1 MGLDPVIG
9 AGATPSIVH
18 SGGSD
23 GGNASGRQTPP
34 QRDAPVEPRAA
45 PPEPED
51 LPGAVTVAV
60 GRQDSLARLFAIL
73 DASLKSKF
81 IPTPIKALIDPIF
94 ATHAPFGP
102 DLTPRQFR
110 QSLALSGLFF
120 EQDLGRTGSPQVGD
134 LKGQLARL
142 LAALEPLALE
152 ARAQQMDAPRPLAA
166 SSLMS
171 LSDYDSEM
179 TPEPSP
185 AAVSAPFNFDAQIF
199 EGSAPEGSVMSPALL
214 SQLLAAHLAAAESP
228 AKRPRPRS
236 PLQPPHGEGRRAPPP
251 ALGAPMLGQWRDA
264 AGLSDAET
272 EAAALG
278 RLTDSVRAALARI
291 SLFQLASAPDRKGGA
306 HWRFEAPIQ
315 VASGAAVVEIE
326 INRDDQ
332 GPSHLIVSDHAHWR
346 ARFQYHPNAA
356 TAVEGDL
363 RLGPTLLR
371 LSLWVE
377 GHDLISQY
385 TSRKDLFELAL
396 RHALQ
401 PFGIHDIAVRILS
414 GPRAVE
420 RPSGPEAPSP
430 GRLIDRST

>member
-9 AGATPSIVH
+9 AGAAPSIGH

-23 GGNASGRQTPP
+23 GGSASGRQAPP
-34 QRDAPVEPRAA
+34 QREAPSEARA
-45 PPEPED
+45 PPPAPED

-81 IPTPIKALIDPIF
+81 IPTPIKALIDPIV
-94 ATHAPFGP
+94 ATHTPFGP
-102 DLTPRQFR
+102 DLTAGQFR
-110 QSLALSGLFF
+110 QSLTLSGLFF
-120 EQDLGRTGSPQVGD
+120 EQDLGRTGSAQAGD

-166 SSLMS
+166 SRLMS
-171 LSDYDSEM
+171 LADYDSSVG
-179 TPEPSP
+179 PEPSP
-185 AAVSAPFNFDAQIF
+185 AAVSAPSTFDTQMF
-199 EGSAPEGSVMSPALL
+199 EGSVMSPALL
-214 SQLLAAHLAAAESP
+214 SQMLAAHLATAEAPS
-228 AKRPRPRS
+228 KRPPPRA

-251 ALGAPMLGQWRDA
+251 ALGAPMFGQWRDA

-278 RLTDSVRAALARI
+278 RLTESVRAALARI

-306 HWRFEAPIQ
+306 HWRFEVPIQ

-326 INRDDQ
+326 ISRDDQ

-377 GHDLISQY
+377 GDDLISQY
-385 TSRKDLFELAL
+385 TSRKELFELAL
-396 RHALQ
+396 RQVLQ
-401 PFGIHDIAVRILS
+401 PFGIHDIGLRILS
-414 GPRAVE
+414 GPRILE
-420 RPSGPEAPSP
+420 RPTGPEAPSS